1 MIWPIYYYNEIYTVI
16 TDKMVPG
23 VDQNRYWVSN
33 YGVVFDSRS
42 NRYLDIS
49 PTGKGYSSVTLH
61 TSYGKKKYLLHRLV
75 GMAFIPG
82 DFSLQINHKNG
93 NKDNCKESNLEWC
106 TPRENLIHA
115 LDMGLNYRGEDKPN
129 AKITNDQARII
140 CQGIQDRKRV
150 SEILEDA
157 NLEDNDSHR
166 AIIADIKR
174 GRSFNFISKYY
185 TFNPLALRERDLS
198 IDEVRRICEAFQS
211 NPASRYPDILND
223 LGYGNLIGMERKSML
238 SKIGSIK
245 LRRAYTDI
253 SKDYIW

>member
-82 DFSLQINHKNG
+82 DFSLQINHKSG
-93 NKDNCKESNLEWC
+93 VLLE
-106 TPRENLIHA
+106 
-115 LDMGLNYRGEDKPN
+115 
-129 AKITNDQARII
+129 RI
-140 CQGIQDRKRV
+140 
-150 SEILEDA
+150 
-157 NLEDNDSHR
+157 
-166 AIIADIKR
+166 
-174 GRSFNFISKYY
+174 
-185 TFNPLALRERDLS
+185 
-198 IDEVRRICEAFQS
+198 
-211 NPASRYPDILND
+211 
-223 LGYGNLIGMERKSML
+223 
-238 SKIGSIK
+238 
-245 LRRAYTDI
+245 
-253 SKDYIW
+253 